1 MNSGNLNKITNI
13 GTYGSSITNDVLT
26 RQYDSIRIGT
36 YAGKY
41 LKSSNNIFIGDKAG
55 QNSYDVVNSI
65 FLGYNAGANIT
76 NGDRNIIIGYNLNN
90 EASNSITIGNNYTST
105 LSTTIGD
112 LNENKGSYN
121 TLIGYRSCNYGNNL
135 FTIGENLLIK
145 NLDVFYHNGF
155 EDKSLSNISFNS
167 NFNLFYNDYSSV
179 LSNIENSNTF
189 NPFITNIIEFQKK
202 NLINDFIQPFL
213 KKDCQIIQGIIHLVY
228 DNSTIPPDNSNIS
241 FNQNQL
247 YNLINY
253 QSSLSIPISII
264 KRFAKPILNI
274 INNEITFDNF
284 GYIPNINE
292 YEIKYLISS
301 PPNFGTFLDN
311 IANKLEFNSSN
322 LVYISYN
329 NFTDINDSCGISPLL
344 FIKNYP
350 DDIIKGDEV
359 FLNFNRVFSF
369 SEFIPNPPIIID
381 FLRDIEYVNQSI
393 DINVISFDYVFL
405 KSHIIS
411 NISNISSYDTS
422 KIIINFYQYPNLGF
436 ICDINRNPIASINF
450 NDLNNIIYQNY
461 DNNLILD
468 SFNVNISYS
477 SNYANINNFTM
488 NIHII
493 NSNEIT
499 YRNAYIYDEIPIKNN
514 IIYSKYP
521 TYIIENSSLINIEN
535 YYELLRNKSSV
546 SLKLATTNNNF
557 ILFDNQNFYNY
568 FGTFQFNIIRNKFI
582 SSNVLII
589 PNKSKYDYQFLNY
602 QINNQIFSKK
612 LTISFNFMPKV
623 EFPFSNINNIYNFNL
638 SFYENKKNL
647 KSINYNHSNYPLPFN
662 SFSKIIN
669 IIDNDID
676 IKTTTDIR
684 FEFFLSSNLNSYD
697 YFQNYPTKII
707 IRDVSISYENYDI
720 NNFGVSI
727 GKDLTIEGLN
737 NLIIGSNMNIIGN
750 NSIIIG
756 NNNSKNPIFESIII
770 GKNNF
775 QNNYSKNS
783 LIIGNNNSTEIIN
796 KHQII
801 IGNDIHNK
809 YLLNIDNTIL
819 RDSNKI
825 LIGIDEIPVA
835 IGYNSNDIIDIS
847 DKNSLYLKN
856 GVVLNNIHFQNSN
869 NFKTS
874 LIIPETLTSNI
885 TYTLPII
892 PNEFS
897 RILLTTDNQG
907 NLKWTETSTF
917 DLNTNLNISNLYSS
931 NIYVSGYLFGDGR
944 YLSNVNISDKNTDDL
959 IEGSNNLYYTDKRAS
974 NIFFNF
980 ISNIST
986 DNIKEGS
993 NNLYYTSLR
1002 DSNSFYSNLNNI
1014 TTDNLKQGYSNLY
1027 YNYNYLS
1034 NAILTNFATLTTN
1047 DLKEGSSNLYITP
1060 ARVDEILYKK
1070 TTDNFK
1076 EGSNNRFFTNEYAN
1090 SNISRFFSTITTDNV
1105 KEGSANLYFNNQ
1117 RLSSNITQILRT
1129 KNTDD
1134 IKEGNINRYFNESN
1148 VNYIYSNLLRTKT
1161 TADIQ
1166 EVGSNLYFNLDRFNS
1181 YLQTKNTDD
1190 IREGTSNFFL
1200 TTQKII
1206 SLLSTLNSDN
1216 IKEGSTNLYYKEI
1229 YARQFLIKSQNL
1241 LSTDL
1246 IKEGTSNRYIVNN
1259 TYPTNLTIDG
1269 KINASN
1275 VFINNSN
1282 ILDIYQESVINA
1294 KFNYAKTYSTNFTTS
1309 NLNVNPKTSLHLNL
1323 NVSCNQSL
1331 SFAGIGCP
1339 LIVVGSNVGINNL
1352 NPFYNLHTRGYA
1364 YADYLLGDG
1373 FNITNLDI
1381 NKIAFNAD
1389 DVKNGT
1395 SNRLITN
1402 NIYDRGLTIEGDLI
1416 FNNAFNKG
1424 DVIPFIDNSYNLG
1437 NTNSSFSNI
1446 YVNNLKLNNLNLNFN
1461 NNKLNLL
1468 DSNNNYH
1475 SNIINFEY
1483 LSNSPI
1489 INSNNSAYIIKNLII
1504 NNQNSN
1510 KNPLEIINNNSQVLL
1525 ISSNND
1531 IKLNT
1536 NLISLKTSNHFFN
1549 FQKNNNDLII
1559 NNNDYLQLFFTSNSN
1574 IGIGLSNPNSNYLL
1588 DVNGTI
1594 NCLDIFINDINL
1606 GKKLSITSNELV
1618 NFTIYNSNQTSN
1630 NTFQTSNN
1638 LINFTIQNSNQT
1650 SNNTFQTSNNLI
1662 DFTLYNSNKSSNYTY
1677 QTSNNLIDI
1686 TLYNSNQTSNNT
1698 YQTSNNLIDF
1708 TIQNS
1713 NDIFINS
1720 SNFTYNTA
1728 TKNINYNDL
1737 LNQSWINSGTNIYNN
1752 STNVGIGTII
1762 PNSKLHIYESTGT
1775 ISGANSGTIILDHD
1789 NIKGASSIVFRS
1801 KVNRGSDYGYIQYQ
1815 DASSVGGSGENARL
1829 IIGIQNDIYDHLLL
1843 MPSGNVGVNNANPSY
1858 KLDVYGSINTSSFLN
1873 LSSTALS
1880 GITWNNRGLSGIV
1893 IAGATADYSPISL
1906 NGDMIIRSDTNKKI
1920 IFQNG
1925 NSLTPALTID
1935 SNIIDSCN
1943 YSIKN
1948 INISN
1953 IFVSSNVFENN
1964 SNSLFNFSFQ
1974 SSNNLIN
1981 FTINNSNDAFNNSY
1995 NILNT
2000 FIKNSYED
2008 TFNKI
2013 NEINTDNIKSG
2024 TSNKFIINNIYNDD
2038 LTITKNFVA
2047 NTITTSNLNIIG
2059 DFTSVETN
2067 VYQTEQLQVIN
2078 EGTAT
2083 SLIVNQM
2090 GINQN
2095 SIEVYNNNNISLII
2109 NSNANVGIGIS
2120 NPNYKLDVNGI
2131 INSTSLFINNTDVI
2145 QIINNNSNSLTSNI
2159 LFNSND
2165 LFNYSSIKFNDTN
2178 QLFSSNISYTSNNL
2192 FKNINDLTS
2201 TNISYTSNNLFKN
2214 INDLT
2219 SYTSNKLF
2227 NEINDI
2233 SSSNIYNTSNYL
2245 FEYSSNSLFEDVDQ
2259 LTSNIN
2265 QTSNNLF
2272 NYSSNTSNSF
2282 FKDINILT
2290 SSNISYTSNN
2300 LFNYSSNTSNSLFKD
2315 INILTSANLTSNIN
2329 QTSNNLFNYS
2339 SNTSNSLF
2347 KDINILT
2354 SSNISYTSN
2363 NLFNYS
2369 SNTSNSLFKD
2379 INQLTSANLTSN
2391 INQTSNN
2398 LFNYSS
2404 NTSNSLFKDINQLT
2418 SANLTSNINQTS
2430 NNLFNYSSNTSN
2442 SLFKDINQLTS
2453 ANLTSNISFTS
2464 NNLFNYSSNT
2474 SNSLFKDINQLTS
2487 SNISFTSNNLFNY
2500 SSNTS
2505 NSFFK
2510 DINILTSS
2518 NIIQTSNSLLNE
2530 INSNKLFIN
2539 STSNNL
2545 FNNINQLTSANLNS
2559 SILNSSNELNFKIN
2573 SNTNYIIDFSRNYS
2587 NNLFNDIEELSIN
2600 TNQKF
2605 ISNNTNLNSIIT
2617 SNNTNV
2623 LNNINITSNNLF
2635 NYSKNNYNNLDTK
2648 ITSNTNFLFDY
2659 SYKNSNKNYLN
2670 INATSASLNQI
2681 ITSNTTFLF
2690 KYSSN
2695 NYNDFIKT
2703 IKEINIENNLSTDTI
2718 HQGTSNRFIV
2728 NHNYNNDV
2736 FFNSNLYASNIVASN
2751 ITIIGKVSIFET
2763 NIYKY
2768 EQFEVINNST
2778 ATSLTIK
2785 QLGFNRNVAEFYNY
2799 QNLSFVINSNANVGI
2814 GVANPRW
2821 KLDVD
2826 GTINCSDV
2834 TINDISLIT
2843 TINNEISSTSNFLY
2857 QYSRFNF
2864 NNLTTLS
2871 TFAYNSTL
2879 IDFAQILSTISY
2891 EVSSQ
2896 EFITTH
2902 VCVYHKYMTDSELLI
2917 QADFPY
2923 IINGFGTD
2931 KYVSR
2936 LEISSDYIND
2946 IEHSI
2951 EHEQVFI
2958 GYASGGGTR
2967 STTLSPIHHKTCL
2980 IGMTIT
2986 IKVQIKLVDSDDT
2999 LVTDKCVFIIT
3010 EKKPSYKLVLT
3021 DYITPE
3027 EVVNITSNLYVSP
3040 QQLNN
3045 ILQYYQTND
3054 IGTWGSNIDNSIYY
3068 QLANV
3073 GIGTNKPRELLDVN
3087 GNIRCHNINFNNNS
3101 NLINTIDNLN
3111 FNLNNA
3117 SNYLYTYTTSNVSNV
3132 STLSTFAYNSTIVD
3146 FTEFISSE
3154 YYEVSSSNYTDTHIC
3169 YYTKY
3174 LSDSELLIQADFPYT
3189 INGFGTDSYSSRLE
3203 ITTEIID
3210 SPEYSIEHEQRF
3222 IGFASGGGTRSTT
3235 LSPIIHKTAVGGM
3248 NVIIKVQIKLN
3259 DSDDSLITDK
3269 CLFIITEK
3277 KPTKKLIF
3285 IDYTTPN
3292 EVIEITSNIYIS
3304 SNYFSNVIKN
3314 YQTNDVGV
3322 WTSNID
3328 GSIYFPDA
3336 NVGIGTN
3343 NPLYNLDI
3351 IGSLNTTELFID
3363 NNNFNTIL
3371 SNTCNFFNYKIDS
3384 LNADLIDDGNNNRFI
3399 INDVY
3404 NRDIYLNHNTY
3415 SSNLITSNLI
3425 IRGDFTRIETPV
3437 YQTKQFKIDNFSN
3450 STAFIINQH
3459 RNNQN
3464 IVEFYN
3470 SGNISF
3476 LINPSGN
3483 IGIHNSNPNYEL
3495 DINGEINC
3503 SNVNIN
3509 NISILDTIALQVA
3522 SLSNSLITH
3531 TISTFGTLQNSN
3543 LIGFNTTLVDFKT
3556 IISSNVYLIT
3566 SSNFTNTH
3574 SCYYKKFFRDSE
3586 IHIQADFPYKISG
3599 YGSDHFASRIEVIS
3613 DYNNQREYSFEYEQI
3628 FIGYGA
3634 GGGTR
3639 STTLS
3644 PINFSTSMEGDYLT
3658 INLQLCLV
3666 DSDDSIFTDKCVFI
3680 ITEKKPTSK
3689 LQFSSYLTEA
3699 DIPDLTSNLYINPLQ
3714 LQQILL
3720 NYQTNNYGKWESN
3733 VANQSIYYNV
3743 GKVGI
3748 GSYNPYCE
3756 LDVNGEI
3763 NCSDININKVS
3774 LIDTFN
3780 NHVSITSNALIDFT
3794 INTFNNLQ
3802 NSNLIGYNSTLVDFK
3817 SFTTSNVFIVNSSL
3831 YTSTHSCVYTKFFD
3845 EGELL
3850 IQADFPYKINGFG
3863 SDIYASRLIITSDA
3877 NNIVEYSLEHEQ
3889 IFVGFA
3895 SGGGTRSTT
3904 LSPLSHKTNIFGK
3917 NITIK
3922 VQMRLVDSDDSIYTD
3937 KCVFIITEKKPSSRL
3952 ILSSYL
3958 NEGDIPR
3965 LTSNLYINSNQLSN
3979 VLKNYQTNDIGKWT
3993 SNIINKNIYYEGI
4006 GKVGIGTTNPSY
4018 KLDVNGTLNCQEVYR
4033 NGIALK
4039 TTLLDYV
4046 SVNNIRNVFN
4056 NNVIGYGTTL
4066 VDMDVITTYGVYNV
4080 SSSNYVN
4087 THTYTYTKFF
4097 NDSEVIIQAEFPYI
4111 IEGFGSDRYSSRLA
4125 VWTDTNLSP
4134 QYSLEHEQV
4143 FIGYASGGGT
4153 RSTTLS
4159 PLNFKCDTLGRNVY
4173 IAVQLKLTDSD
4184 DMITTEKCNFIIY
4197 EKKNKSALQFK
4208 NYVNEYDVVTLTSNL
4223 YINPYQLNYSLS
4235 NYQTN
4240 DYGKWNC
4247 NLNDTNIYY
4256 NIGNVGIGTANPI
4269 TNLDVQGN
4277 IVATGQIVSSFSD
4290 IRLKTITSKLT
4301 NALDIIGNINGF
4313 KYKPNDIALSYGF
4326 EDKEEVGLNAQEVSN
4341 YINEIVSLAPFDMLK
4356 DENGDI
4362 ISKTGNNYLTIQYEK
4377 LIPYL
4382 IEGIKELKK
4391 ENELLNNRLK
4401 KIENILFN

>member
-55 QNSYDVVNSI
+55 QNSYDVENSI
-65 FLGYNAGANIT
+65 FLGYNAGANII
-76 NGDRNIIIGYNLNN
+76 NGDRNIIIGYNLNDN
-90 EASNSITIGNNYTST
+90 ASNSITIGNNYTST

-112 LNENKGSYN
+112 LNKNEGSYN
-121 TLIGYRSCNYGNNL
+121 TLIGYNSCNLGNNL
-135 FTIGENLLIK
+135 FTIGENLIIK

-189 NPFITNIIEFQKK
+189 NPFITTIIPFQKK
-202 NLINDFIQPFL
+202 NIINDFIQPFL
-213 KKDCQIIQGIIHLVY
+213 KKSCQIIQGIIHLIY
-228 DNSTIPPDNSNIS
+228 DNSSIPPINSNIS
-241 FNQNQL
+241 FNQNEI

-253 QSSLSIPISII
+253 QSSLSIPVSII

-274 INNEITFDNF
+274 INKEITFDNF
-284 GYIPNINE
+284 GYIPNNDE
-292 YEIKYLISS
+292 YEIKYLIST

-311 IANKLEFNSSN
+311 ITNNLEFNSSN

-329 NFTDINDSCGISPLL
+329 NITDINDSCGITPLL

-359 FLNFNRVFSF
+359 FFNFNRIFSF
-369 SEFIPNPPIIID
+369 SEFTPNPPIIFN
-381 FLRDIEYVNQSI
+381 FLKDIEYINQSI
-393 DINVISFDYVFL
+393 DIDVISFDYIFL

-411 NISNISSYDTS
+411 NIYNISSYDTS
-422 KIIINFYQYPNLGF
+422 KIIISFYQYPNLGF
-436 ICDINRNPIASINF
+436 ICDINRNPVASINF
-450 NDLNNIIYQNY
+450 NNLDEIIYQNFN
-461 DNNLILD
+461 NNLDID

-477 SNYANINNFTM
+477 SNYANINNFTF

-499 YRNAYIYDEIPIKNN
+499 YKNAYIYDEIPIENN

-521 TYIIENSSLINIEN
+521 TYIIENSSLIKIEN
-535 YYELLRNKSSV
+535 YYELLRNKTNI
-546 SLKLATTNNNF
+546 SLKLITTNNNF
-557 ILFDNQNFYNY
+557 LLFDNQNFYNF
-568 FGTFQFNIIRNKFI
+568 FGTLQFNIIRNKYI
-582 SSNVLII
+582 SSNILKI
-589 PNKSKYDYQFLNY
+589 PNKSIYDYQFLNY
-602 QINNQIFSKK
+602 HVNNEIFSKK
-612 LTISFNFMPKV
+612 LTLSFNFMPKV

-638 SFYENKKNL
+638 TFYENQKNL

-676 IKTTTDIR
+676 IRNTTDIR
-684 FEFFLSSNLNSYD
+684 FEFFLSSNLNTYD
-697 YFQNYPTKII
+697 FFQNYPTQIL

-750 NSIIIG
+750 NSIVIG

-770 GKNNF
+770 GKNNLE
-775 QNNYSKNS
+775 NNYSKNS
-783 LIIGNNNSTEIIN
+783 LIIGNNNSTEITN

-801 IGNDIHNK
+801 IGNDINNK

-825 LIGIDEIPVA
+825 FIGIDEIPVA
-835 IGYNSNDIIDIS
+835 IGYNSNDIIDLS
-847 DKNSLYLKN
+847 DNNSLYLKN

-931 NIYVSGYLFGDGR
+931 NIYISGYIFGDGKNIT
-944 YLSNVNISDKNTDDL
+944 NVNISDKNTDDL
-959 IEGSNNLYYTDKRAS
+959 IEGSNNLYYTDTRAS

-980 ISNIST
+980 ISHIST
-986 DNIKEGS
+986 DNVKEGS

-1014 TTDNLKQGYSNLY
+1014 TTDNLKEGYSNLY
-1027 YNYNYLS
+1027 YNYNFLS
-1034 NAILTNFATLTTN
+1034 NAIISNFATFTTN

-1060 ARVDEILYKK
+1060 SRVDEILNKK

-1090 SNISRFFSTITTDNV
+1090 SNISRFFSTISTDNI
-1105 KEGSANLYFNNQ
+1105 KEGSTNLYFNNQ

-1134 IKEGNINRYFNESN
+1134 IKEGNINRYYNESN
-1148 VNYIYSNLLRTKT
+1148 NNFIYSNLLRTKT

-1166 EVGSNLYFNLDRFNS
+1166 EIGSNLYFNLNRFNS
-1181 YLQTKNTDD
+1181 YLQTKTTDD
-1190 IREGTSNFFL
+1190 VREGTSNFFL
-1200 TTQKII
+1200 TTQKLI

-1216 IKEGSTNLYYKEI
+1216 IKEGSTNLYYKEN

-1259 TYPTNLTIDG
+1259 IYPTNLTING

-1275 VFINNSN
+1275 VLINNSN
-1282 ILDIYQESVINA
+1282 ILDIYQESVKNA
-1294 KFNYAKTYSTNFTTS
+1294 KFNYAKTYTTNFSSS
-1309 NLNVNPKTSLHLNL
+1309 NLTINPKTSLHLNL
-1323 NVSCNQSL
+1323 NITCNQSL
-1331 SFAGIGCP
+1331 SFAGNGCP

-1352 NPFYNLHTRGYA
+1352 NPLYNLHTRGYA

-1373 FNITNLDI
+1373 FNITNIDI
-1381 NKIAFNAD
+1381 SKIAFNAD
-1389 DVKNGT
+1389 NVKNGT

-1402 NIYDRGLTIEGDLI
+1402 NIYDRGLTIQGDLI
-1416 FNNAFNKG
+1416 FNNAINKG
-1424 DVIPFIDNSYNLG
+1424 DIIPFADNSYNLG
-1437 NTNSSFSNI
+1437 NNNSSFSNI
-1446 YVNNLKLNNLNLNFN
+1446 FVNNLKLNNLNLNFN
-1461 NNKLNLL
+1461 TNKLDLL
-1468 DSNNNYH
+1468 DSNYNYH

-1489 INSNNSAYIIKNLII
+1489 INSNNSAYIIKDLII

-1510 KNPLEIINNNSQVLL
+1510 KNPLEIINNNSPVLQ

-1531 IKLNT
+1531 ISLNT
-1536 NLISLKTSNHFFN
+1536 NLLSFKNSNHFFN
-1549 FQKNNNDLII
+1549 FQKNNNELII
-1559 NNNDYLQLFFTSNSN
+1559 NNNDNLQLIFSSNSN
-1574 IGIGLSNPNSNYLL
+1574 IGINLSNPNSNYLL

-1594 NCLDIFINDINL
+1594 NCSDIYINNINL
-1606 GKKLSITSNELV
+1606 GEKLSITSNSLV
-1618 NFTIYNSNQTSN
+1618 DFTI
-1630 NTFQTSNN
+1630 
-1638 LINFTIQNSNQT
+1638 
-1650 SNNTFQTSNNLI
+1650 
-1662 DFTLYNSNKSSNYTY
+1662 
-1677 QTSNNLIDI
+1677 
-1686 TLYNSNQTSNNT
+1686 YNSNQTSNNT
-1698 YQTSNNLIDF
+1698 YQTSNSLIDFTIYNSNQTSNNTYQTSNSLIDFTIYNSNQTSNNTYQTSNSLIDFTIYNSNQTSNNIYQTSNNLIDF
-1708 TIQNS
+1708 TIYNS
-1713 NDIFINS
+1713 NNAFFNS

-1728 TKNINYNDL
+1728 ISNINYNDL
-1737 LNQSWINSGTNIYNN
+1737 LNKPWINSGTNIYNN
-1752 STNVGIGTII
+1752 NLGNIGIGTTS
-1762 PNSKLHIYESTGT
+1762 PSSKLHIFETTGT
-1775 ISGANSGTIILDHD
+1775 TSGANSGTIILDH
-1789 NIKGASSIVFRS
+1789 NNNGGASSIVFRS

-1815 DASSVGGSGENARL
+1815 DTNVVGGTYENARL
-1829 IIGIQNDIYDHLLL
+1829 IIGIQNDTTDHLIL
-1843 MPSGNVGVNNANPSY
+1843 MSSGNVGVNNTNPSF
-1858 KLDVYGSINTSSFLN
+1858 KFDVSGIINTTNSFN
-1873 LSSTALS
+1873 CSSSTASS
-1880 GITWNNRGLSGIV
+1880 GILWNNRGLSAIV
-1893 IAGATADYSPISL
+1893 ISGSNTDYSSNSL
-1906 NGDMIIRSDTNKKI
+1906 IGDMVIRSDTNKKI

-1925 NSLTPALTID
+1925 NIPTPALTINN
-1935 SNIIDSCN
+1935 NIIDASN
-1943 YSIKN
+1943 YSIQN
-1948 INISN
+1948 QNISN
-1953 IFVSSNVFENN
+1953 IFVSSNVFENK
-1964 SNSLFNFSFQ
+1964 
-1974 SSNNLIN
+1974 SNNLIN
-1981 FTINNSNDAFNNSY
+1981 NIINNSNQAFTNSS
-1995 NILNT
+1995 NIL
-2000 FIKNSYED
+2000 IKTINNNYIETS
-2008 TFNKI
+2008 NKL
-2013 NEINTDNIKSG
+2013 NDINTDTIIQG
-2024 TSNKFIINNIYNDD
+2024 TSNKFIINNIYDND
-2038 LTITKNFVA
+2038 LTITKHLFA
-2047 NTITTSNLNIIG
+2047 NTITSSNLNIIG
-2059 DFTSVETN
+2059 DFTSVETD
-2067 VYQTEQLQVIN
+2067 VYQTEQFQVIN

-2090 GINQN
+2090 GINKN
-2095 SIEVYNNNNISLII
+2095 SIEVYNNNNISFII
-2109 NSNANVGIGIS
+2109 NSNANIGIGIS
-2120 NPNYKLDVNGI
+2120 VPLYKLDVNGS

-2145 QIINNNSNSLTSNI
+2145 QIINNNINNLNSNI
-2159 LFNSND
+2159 N
-2165 LFNYSSIKFNDTN
+2165 
-2178 QLFSSNISYTSNNL
+2178 YTSNNL
-2192 FKNINDLTS
+2192 INYSSKIVDDVSLLTS
-2201 TNISYTSNNLFKN
+2201 YNISFTSNNLFTD
-2214 INDLT
+2214 INELT
-2219 SYTSNKLF
+2219 SSNILYTSNTLF
-2227 NEINDI
+2227 TNINETSNYIFEY
-2233 SSSNIYNTSNYL
+2233 SSNTSNSLFTDINILTSANLTSNISFTSNNL
-2245 FEYSSNSLFEDVDQ
+2245 FEYSSNTSNSLFTDINILTSAN

-2272 NYSSNTSNSF
+2272 NYSSNTSNSL

-2290 SSNISYTSNN
+2290 SANLTSNINQTSNN
-2300 LFNYSSNTSNSLFKD
+2300 LFKYSSNTSNSLFKD

-2347 KDINILT
+2347 KDINT
-2354 SSNISYTSN
+2354 
-2363 NLFNYS
+2363 
-2369 SNTSNSLFKD
+2369 
-2379 INQLTSANLTSN
+2379 LTSANLTSN

-2404 NTSNSLFKDINQLT
+2404 NTSNSLFKDINT
-2418 SANLTSNINQTS
+2418 
-2430 NNLFNYSSNTSN
+2430 
-2442 SLFKDINQLTS
+2442 LTS

-2474 SNSLFKDINQLTS
+2474 SNSLLT
-2487 SNISFTSNNLFNY
+2487 
-2500 SSNTS
+2500 
-2505 NSFFK
+2505 
-2510 DINILTSS
+2510 
-2518 NIIQTSNSLLNE
+2518 E

-2539 STSNNL
+2539 TTSNNL

-2559 SILNSSNELNFKIN
+2559 SILNTSNDLNFKIN

-2617 SNNTNV
+2617 SNSTNI

-2635 NYSKNNYNNLDTK
+2635 NYSKNNYNNLDSK
-2648 ITSNTNFLFDY
+2648 ITSNTNYLYDY

-2690 KYSSN
+2690 NYSSN

-2703 IKEINIENNLSTDTI
+2703 INEINIENNLTTDTI
-2718 HQGTSNRFIV
+2718 LQGTSNRFIV
-2728 NHNYNNDV
+2728 NNHYDNDV
-2736 FFNSNLYASNIVASN
+2736 FFNSNLYASNIITSN

-2768 EQFEVINNST
+2768 EQLEIINNST

-2864 NNLTTLS
+2864 NNLATLS

-2879 IDFAQILSTISY
+2879 IDFTQLLSTTSY
-2891 EVSSQ
+2891 EVSSH
-2896 EFITTH
+2896 EYTTTH
-2902 VCVYHKYMTDSELLI
+2902 ICVYHKYMTDSELLI

-2946 IEHSI
+2946 IEYSI
-2951 EHEQVFI
+2951 EHEQIFI

-2986 IKVQIKLVDSDDT
+2986 IKVQIKLIDSDDT

-3021 DYITPE
+3021 DYITPQ
-3027 EVVNITSNLYVSP
+3027 EVVSITSNLYVSP
-3040 QQLNN
+3040 QQLTN

-3073 GIGTNKPRELLDVN
+3073 GIGTNNPRELLDVN
-3087 GNIRCHNINFNNNS
+3087 GNIRCHNLNFNNNS
-3101 NLINTIDNLN
+3101 NIISTIDNIH
-3111 FNLNNA
+3111 FNMNYA

-3132 STLSTFAYNSTIVD
+3132 STLSTFAYNSTIID
-3146 FTEFISSE
+3146 FTEHISTD
-3154 YYEVSSSNYTDTHIC
+3154 YFEVSSPIYTDTHVC
-3169 YYTKY
+3169 YYTKN

-3189 INGFGTDSYSSRLE
+3189 INGFGSDSYSSRIE
-3203 ITTEIID
+3203 ITTEFAD
-3210 SPEYSIEHEQRF
+3210 YPEYSMEHEQRF

-3235 LSPIIHKTAVGGM
+3235 LSPIIHKTAIAGM
-3248 NVIIKVQIKLN
+3248 NVVIKVQIKLN

-3285 IDYTTPN
+3285 IDYTTPD
-3292 EVIEITSNIYIS
+3292 EVMGITSNVYIS

-3328 GSIYFPDA
+3328 GSIYFPNA

-3351 IGSLNTTELFID
+3351 GGSLNTTELFID

-3371 SNTCNFFNYKIDS
+3371 SNTCNFFNYKIDT

-3399 INDVY
+3399 INDIY
-3404 NRDIYLNHNTY
+3404 DRDIYLTENTY

-3425 IRGDFTRIETPV
+3425 IRGDFTRIETPI

-3459 RNNQN
+3459 LNNQN

-3483 IGIHNSNPNYEL
+3483 VGIHNSNPNYEL

-3509 NISILDTIALQVA
+3509 NISILDTIASQVA
-3522 SLSNSLITH
+3522 NLSNSLITH

-3556 IISSNVYLIT
+3556 IISSNVYLVT
-3566 SSNFTNTH
+3566 SSSFTNTH
-3574 SCYYKKFFRDSE
+3574 SCVYKKFFRDSE

-3599 YGSDHFASRIEVIS
+3599 FGSDHFASRIEVIS
-3613 DYNNQREYSFEYEQI
+3613 DFNNQREYSFEYEQI
-3628 FIGYGA
+3628 FIGFGA

-3644 PINFSTSMEGDYLT
+3644 PINFSTAMEGDFIT

-3689 LQFSSYLTEA
+3689 IQFSSYLTEA
-3699 DIPDLTSNLYINPLQ
+3699 DIPDLTSNLYINPSQ
-3714 LQQILL
+3714 LQEILL

-3748 GSYNPYCE
+3748 GSYNPFCE

-3780 NHVSITSNALIDFT
+3780 NHVSLTSNALVNFT

-3817 SFTTSNVFIVNSSL
+3817 SFTTSNTYIVNSSV
-3831 YTSTHSCVYTKFFD
+3831 YTNTHMCVYTKFFE

-3877 NNIVEYSLEHEQ
+3877 NNTIEYSLEHEQ
-3889 IFVGFA
+3889 IFIGFA
-3895 SGGGTRSTT
+3895 AGGGTRSTT

-3952 ILSSYL
+3952 ILSTYL
-3958 NEGDIPR
+3958 NESDIPR

-3979 VLKNYQTNDIGKWT
+3979 VLINYQTNDFGKWT
-3993 SNIINKNIYYEGI
+3993 SNNTSKNIYYDGI
-4006 GKVGIGTTNPSY
+4006 GKVGIGKTNPIY
-4018 KLDVNGTLNCQEVYR
+4018 KLDVNGTFNCQEVYR
-4033 NGIALK
+4033 NGIALN

-4066 VDMDVITTYGVYNV
+4066 VDMDVITTNQVFNI
-4080 SSSNYVN
+4080 SSKTYIN
-4087 THTYTYTKFF
+4087 THTYIYTKFF
-4097 NDSEVIIQAEFPYI
+4097 NDSEVIIQVEFPYT

-4125 VWTDTNLSP
+4125 VWTDTNLVP
-4134 QYSLEHEQV
+4134 KYSLEHEQV

-4159 PLNFKCDTLGRNVY
+4159 PLNFKCDTSGRNVY

-4184 DMITTEKCNFIIY
+4184 DMIYTNKCNFIIY
-4197 EKKNKSALQFK
+4197 EKKNKATLQFK
-4208 NYVNEYDVVTLTSNL
+4208 NYVNETDVIGLTSNL
-4223 YINPYQLNYSLS
+4223 YINSNQLNSSLS

-4247 NLNDTNIYY
+4247 NINDTNIYY
-4256 NIGNVGIGTANPI
+4256 NLGNVGIGTNNPI
-4269 TNLDVQGN
+4269 TNLDVNGN
-4277 IVATGQIVSSFSD
+4277 IIASGQILSSFSD

-4341 YINEIVSLAPFDMLK
+4341 YINEIVSLAPFDMTK

-4382 IEGIKELKK
+4382 IEGMKELKK